1 VNKFPGHMR
10 YGDIYCAINKTKQK
24 MVWFMVPFN
33 VTFKKK
39 KCFKCQCLNVEFI
52 KLIFLLQ

>member
-1 VNKFPGHMR
+1 MNKFPGHMR

-39 KCFKCQCLNVEFI
+39 NVLNVNV
-52 KLIFLLQ
+52 